1 MHQLQTKQMDHSL
14 AILTLGV
21 ACGFCLFRQRTAPF
35 VRQRPREERSGRSAV
50 ILGAT
55 GATGSKVLEELLSD
69 DDWAEVV
76 SIGRREI
83 YADGVGRPPKL
94 REVVVDYRRL
104 KADARGAFMDAD
116 IVFDCLGTTR
126 AAAGGA
132 TGFVE
137 VERDFTASAAR
148 EAKNA
153 GVRHF
158 SVVAAQGANSAMP
171 AVDWI
176 HPLLYIRTL
185 GEKEDAVR
193 AEGFERA
200 SFFRP
205 GMLNREKED
214 RAWEVAV
221 NALGVGLKVTDLARA
236 MLEDAATPV
245 AVAADEIGEAVYDD
259 GAIRALAKTRAPQAH
274 SRPAV

>member
-1 MHQLQTKQMDHSL
+1 MSRPLYAAV
-14 AILTLGV
+14 AISVGLG
-21 ACGFCLFRQRTAPF
+21 AYYFRQRSAAPF
-35 VRQRPREERSGRSAV
+35 APLRPREDRSGRSAV

-55 GATGSKVLEELLSD
+55 GATGSKVLAELLRD
-69 DDWAEVV
+69 DDWDDVI
-76 SIGRREI
+76 SLGRREI
-83 YADGVGRPPKL
+83 YADGVGRPEKL

-132 TGFVE
+132 SEFIE
-137 VERDFTASAAR
+137 IERDFTAHAAR
-148 EAKNA
+148 IAKNS

-158 SVVAAQGANSAMP
+158 SVVTASSANSAMP

-176 HPLLYIRTL
+176 HPLLYIKTL

-193 AEGFERA
+193 AQDFERA

-205 GMLNREKED
+205 GMLNREKGD

-221 NALGVGLKVTDLARA
+221 NKLGVGLKVTDLARA
-236 MLEDAATPV
+236 MLEDALTPI
-245 AVAADEIGEAVYDD
+245 AVAADEIGEAVYGD
-259 GAIRALAKTRAPQAH
+259 GAIRALAR
-274 SRPAV
+274 SRVTQQRSSRSAV